1 MEEPTPASSDVAV
14 TPPSAVAGSS
24 RRRSSPWLATADQRT
39 IGALVGLGWV
49 MLAIWLG
56 WSGWRPWDEL
66 TPERPL
72 DESRQ
77 PAIGPRYQI
86 DINSAPWQEWALLP
100 GIGETTAKRLVEYRE
115 GAGGFARIEDLR
127 RVRGIGPKTL
137 ERLRPYLLLE
147 PPSRA
152 TAGFSSHAR
161 FGQGSLPWTSSLPA
175 NSSLPATNPKLSP
188 L

>member
-1 MEEPTPASSDVAV
+1 MVEPTSASSDVDRGRPLA
-14 TPPSAVAGSS
+14 AGGVARWSNA
-24 RRRSSPWLATADQRT
+24 PWLAAADQRT

-49 MLAIWLG
+49 LVAIWLG

-66 TPERPL
+66 TRERPT
-72 DESRQ
+72 DESRL
-77 PAIGPRYQI
+77 PAIGPQYQI
-86 DINSAPWQEWALLP
+86 DMNTAPWQEWALLP
-100 GIGETTAKRLVEYRE
+100 GIGETTAKRVVEHRE
-115 GAGGFARIEDLR
+115 RAGGFARIEDLR

-161 FGQGSLPWTSSLPA
+161 FGQGSLPWTSSSPA
-175 NSSLPATNPKLSP
+175 SSSRPATSPRPSP